1 MEFLTSFLRL
11 FPWEFLTGFLL
22 LFPFFILA
30 VVVHEVSHGWVA
42 LYFGDTTA
50 LKAGRLTFNPFRHV
64 DPVGTIVLPILLT
77 VMRAPVVFGWAK
89 PVPVNPLF
97 MRNPKRDMLWVGL
110 AGPAAN
116 FSLAVLAAVALKYS
130 RLWIPELA
138 VELVQYLILVNL
150 LLGTFN
156 LLPIPPLDGSRILTG
171 ILPGP
176 LARSF
181 LRMER
186 WGIILVML
194 LLYLG
199 IIDRV
204 LMPVV
209 GQLARFLGV
218 VG

>member
-1 MEFLTSFLRL
+1 M
-11 FPWEFLTGFLL
+11 EFLTGFLL
-22 LFPFFILA
+22 MFLFFIVA

-50 LKAGRLTFNPFRHV
+50 LKAGRLTLNPFRHI
-64 DPVGTIVLPILLT
+64 DPVGTVILPVLLMAL
-77 VMRAPVVFGWAK
+77 RAPIVFGWAK

-97 MRNPKRDMLWVGL
+97 MRHPKRDMLWVGL

-116 FSLAVLAAVALKYS
+116 FFLAVLAAVALKYS
-130 RLWIPELA
+130 KLWIPELA
-138 VELVQYLILVNL
+138 AALVRYLILVNL

-171 ILPGP
+171 ILPRG
-176 LARSF
+176 LARVF
-181 LRMER
+181 LQTEK
-186 WGIILVML
+186 WGIVLVMV

-199 IIDRV
+199 VINRV

-209 GQLARFLGV
+209 EQLARFLGV
-218 VG
+218 G